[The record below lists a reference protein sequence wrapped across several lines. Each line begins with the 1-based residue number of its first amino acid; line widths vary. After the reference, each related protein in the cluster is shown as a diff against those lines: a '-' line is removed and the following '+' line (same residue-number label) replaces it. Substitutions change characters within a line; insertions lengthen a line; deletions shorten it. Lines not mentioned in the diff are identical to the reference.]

1 MVVGGSTRR
10 REEREMMGISVL
22 PVPRVVYFVFGT
34 EKSVENLCSG
44 REDIKGCKTIIVIDS
59 LGTDLQ
65 QLSVLVSRLI
75 PGPGII

>member
-1 MVVGGSTRR
+1 M
-10 REEREMMGISVL
+10 L
-22 PVPRVVYFVFGT
+22 QVVYLASGR

-44 REDIKGCKTIIVIDS
+44 REDNKGCKTIIVIESIDI
-59 LGTDLQ
+59 DLQ

>member
-1 MVVGGSTRR
+1 
-10 REEREMMGISVL
+10 
-22 PVPRVVYFVFGT
+22 VVYLASGT

-44 REDIKGCKTIIVIDS
+44 REDNKGCKTIIVIESIDI
-59 LGTDLQ
+59 DLQ